1 MAISIDRGRKE
12 AGTAPPIKVLV
23 LGLRGIV
30 EVQGGIEMHCRKLYP
45 LLARLDC
52 AVEVIQRTPYYRRPR
67 RTTWHGVMLTYLWSP
82 RISGLETAVHS
93 LFGVLYAALKR
104 PDILHLHAVGPAL
117 LAPLARLLGLRVVVT
132 HHAAD
137 YRREKW
143 GAFARLLLK
152 AGERFGMRFAHH
164 PIVVS
169 EVLRDS
175 VHDEYGV
182 RASLIP
188 NGVPRLARVRTTEVL
203 ETLGL
208 AAGRYVMCVA
218 RLDRVKRQLDLIE
231 AFEKAAMPGWKLV
244 LVGAIDQR
252 DEYTRQIV
260 RRSAENPLI
269 VLAGFQQGKALGE
282 LFTYCGLF
290 VLPSSL
296 EGHPIALLEALA
308 YGVRVLVSDLP
319 ETRALPLSDDSY
331 FPVGDIDQLANLL
344 EAAASDGRRPQN
356 LRDVIR
362 EKYSWRRAAQ
372 LTRAVYRQVLDG
384 RL

>member
-1 MAISIDRGRKE
+1 MAISIERGRKE
-12 AGTAPPIKVLV
+12 AGTTPSIKVLV

-67 RTTWHGVMLTYLWSP
+67 RTSWHGVMLTYLWSP

-143 GAFARLLLK
+143 GSFAKLVLK

-175 VHDEYGV
+175 VCSEYGV
-182 RASLIP
+182 KASLIP
-188 NGVPRLARVRTTEVL
+188 NGVPRFARIRTTDAL
-203 ETLGL
+203 DALGL
-208 AAGRYVMCVA
+208 AADRYVMCVA

-231 AFEKAAMPGWKLV
+231 AFEKATLPGWKLV
-244 LVGAIDQR
+244 LVGAIDER
-252 DEYTRQIV
+252 DEYTRQIL
-260 RRSAENPLI
+260 RRGAADRRI

-282 LFTYCGLF
+282 LFSYCGLF

-296 EGHPIALLEALA
+296 EGLPIALLEALA

-319 ETRALPLSDDSY
+319 ETRALPLGDDCY
-331 FPVGDIDQLANLL
+331 FPVGDIDELARLL
-344 EAAASDGRRPQN
+344 EAAAADGRRPQN

-372 LTRAVYRQVLDG
+372 LTRSVYRQVLDG
-384 RL
+384 DL

>member
-1 MAISIDRGRKE
+1 
-12 AGTAPPIKVLV
+12 
-23 LGLRGIV
+23 
-30 EVQGGIEMHCRKLYP
+30 
-45 LLARLDC
+45 
-52 AVEVIQRTPYYRRPR
+52 
-67 RTTWHGVMLTYLWSP
+67 
-82 RISGLETAVHS
+82 
-93 LFGVLYAALKR
+93 
-104 PDILHLHAVGPAL
+104 
-117 LAPLARLLGLRVVVT
+117 
-132 HHAAD
+132 
-137 YRREKW
+137 
-143 GAFARLLLK
+143 
-152 AGERFGMRFAHH
+152 MRFAHH
-164 PIVVS
+164 PLVVS

-252 DEYTRQIV
+252 DEYTRQIL

>member
-1 MAISIDRGRKE
+1 VAISIDRGRKE